1 MSQQQENQELQ
12 QREESAQR
20 EQEEIYPQSPAMMFG
35 IKTPE
40 ILLDESRKMRD
51 VAKQTLDLF
60 LDTVDDV
67 FQRNRPSELRRTKK
81 RIEEKLVSL
90 KKLNQQISEY
100 MIQMGVSCEEVA
112 QFNFRSESDLD
123 AHEDTIADI
132 EDALQRLEKKKA
144 PEIRT
149 NVVAQQNAKL
159 PKLQINAYAG
169 EPLKWREFWE
179 QFKNNIHS
187 SSLEATTKFS
197 YLRELLIGKASA
209 VIRGLSLSAE
219 NYEVAID
226 LLQQEFGDDTR
237 LRSAHI
243 KAIRE
248 VQPVANAHHL
258 KQLRRF
264 YEDVSIN
271 FASLRSMGYEAHV
284 MCLVE
289 ETVMK
294 LPRPI
299 RYELTKDDRSWTKW
313 DFTRFLE
320 RLWIYLKTCEEIE
333 PTETLRFE
341 PSSSRRQVVNTTITT
356 RVTEC
361 VYCKGSHK
369 AFECTNVSSVAE
381 RKSIL
386 QNQKRCFNC
395 TRNNHTL
402 RECKSRN
409 LCYHCK
415 GKHHSSICPR
425 SEASRPSAEAI
436 PATTRAP
443 TRDHNG
449 HIQSGPAAYQTVIA
463 KVGGQRCR
471 ILLDGGS
478 GKSYISREHG
488 RKIAGNPVRTENRII
503 GTVNG
508 EKEVKCPVYNLEVA
522 GVGKA
527 NGNRFSTEFAELDLY
542 MLTSVPNAHP
552 EKQRQKFAHLEGIW
566 FSDVSQ
572 EDSLPI
578 HAILGVRD
586 YAHIRTGKMIKG
598 NDNEPMAEETILG
611 WTLMGAIQD
620 QQLNA
625 KQSVANLMIEQP
637 RSVHDE
643 FRQLYDLDVL
653 GIKDSGED
661 VFEEFKDS
669 ISRDEEGR
677 YSVKLPWKKGNF
689 FLPSNKQMCQ
699 ARLTGQL
706 KKLKKSPEDLKTYDD
721 VIQQQLKD
729 GIVEPVPENPDGKHV
744 HYLPH
749 HAVIRREAETT
760 KLRIVYDCSAKERK
774 YDKSMNDC
782 LHIGPPLQPL
792 LYDILIRFRM
802 YPVALLGDIQ
812 QAFLQIKVDK
822 EDRDAMRFLWPKD
835 VSKADSEIQELRFTR
850 VIFGSGPSPFLLG
863 ATIRQHME
871 QYKAEDPE
879 FVDRVTKSLFVDDM
893 VCGGA
898 NTDEVSRLKQKLIER
913 FKNGHFNMRKWKSNE
928 SKLRDQITP
937 TSRYSEQTATQPRT
951 GSTSRNNAKE
961 KVLGVTWNQETDV
974 MGVSFEK
981 VSTMEHEPTQRG
993 ILRTVAAIYDPIGSA
1008 SPITIL
1014 AKIIYH
1020 EVCMRKFGWDGEI
1033 SADLLK
1039 RWKKWLANLKDHQVL
1054 TFDRCLIAHP
1064 QERIESIEIHG
1075 FADSSVAACCAVIY
1089 LKITQSTGT
1098 YVKQLTAKARVAKPN
1113 TSVPR
1118 LELIGAQ
1125 MLTKLIQNVKS
1136 VLELDVSQTYGWL
1149 DSQTVLCWLENNGEW
1164 KQFVRKRVDQI
1175 LAAEVK
1181 WMYCPTEFNPADLG
1195 TRGTTAAKLQHCDK
1209 WWEGPTWLTKRENWP
1224 TQPQAIASEEAKAE
1238 MRQATAVIATTEVTL
1253 GISSFID
1260 PRKYSSGKKLFRITA
1275 WIWRFVNKLKG
1286 RSLETAEAL
1295 TIREIKAAEDAWIK
1309 DIQNQHKPTSEQVNQ
1324 LGLRVD
1330 GNGILRCFGRFQ
1342 QYEDQQPIY
1351 LPKQHHLTSL
1361 LIMDSHRRVLHMGV
1375 ASTLAEIRSRFW
1387 VPKGRQEVKKM
1398 IRSCNHCKRY
1408 SAKPYEQPAT
1418 APVPDFRVTPGYAFL
1433 TTGVDFA
1440 GPFYCKDGRRQKKT
1454 YITLFT
1460 CATSRAVHIE
1470 LVDDL
1475 TAKTFRKSLKSLMTR
1490 RGTPQLIVSD
1500 NAKTFQATARWLQ
1513 SIVKNERVQDLLQE
1527 QKINWRFNLSRS
1539 PWWGGFF
1546 ERMIGMVKTTLK
1558 KTLGLANLTVSELQE
1573 VLLDIEFCLNNRP
1586 LTYQTD
1592 QLDDEVL
1599 TPNHLVHG
1607 RRIKPIREE
1616 EIFSDEDKIPA
1627 RKRLRYLQ
1635 KCREKYWKR
1644 WSREYLTS
1652 LREYHKIHLGGCNEI
1667 TVGDIVLVKDENLTR
1682 NKWKLGKVLHIIRGR
1697 DGIERG
1703 VTLKTTTRGRTY
1715 EIDRPVQNLYPLELR
1730 ADSDEKRV
1738 QETRETGEVADA
1750 RPKRKAALDAKSVI
1764 KATQMLEE
1772 ENQT

>member
-1 MSQQQENQELQ
+1 MSQHQENQELQ
-12 QREESAQR
+12 QREESEQR

-356 RVTEC
+356 RVNEC

-369 AFECTNVSSVAE
+369 AFECTNVSRAE
-381 RKSIL
+381 KKTNPS
-386 QNQKRCFNC
+386 
-395 TRNNHTL
+395 
-402 RECKSRN
+402 E
-409 LCYHCK
+409 
-415 GKHHSSICPR
+415 PEAV

-436 PATTRAP
+436 PGTTRAP

-488 RKIAGNPVRTENRII
+488 RKIAGNPVRTEIRII

-620 QQLNA
+620 QQSNA

-653 GIKDSGED
+653 GIKESGED

-822 EDRDAMRFLWPKD
+822 EDRDAMRFLWPKH

-913 FKNGHFNMRKWKSNE
+913 FKNGHFNMRKWKSNV

-937 TSRYSEQTATQPRT
+937 TSRYSEQTAMQPRT

-961 KVLGVTWNQETDV
+961 KVLGVAWNQETDV

-1039 RWKKWLANLKDHQVL
+1039 RWKKWLANLKDHPVL

-1075 FADSSVAACCAVIY
+1075 FADSSVVACCAVIY

-1195 TRGTTAAKLQHCDK
+1195 TRGTTAGKLQHCDK

-1342 QYEDQQPIY
+1342 QHEDQQPIY

-1418 APVPDFRVTPGYAFL
+1418 APIPDFRVTPGYAFL

-1470 LVDDL
+1470 LVEDL

-1513 SIVKNERVQDLLQE
+1513 SI
-1527 QKINWRFNLSRS
+1527 
-1539 PWWGGFF
+1539 
-1546 ERMIGMVKTTLK
+1546 
-1558 KTLGLANLTVSELQE
+1558 
-1573 VLLDIEFCLNNRP
+1573 
-1586 LTYQTD
+1586 
-1592 QLDDEVL
+1592 LDDEVL

-1652 LREYHKIHLGGCNEI
+1652 LREYHKIHHGGCNEI

>member
-1 MSQQQENQELQ
+1 MSQEQQENQELQ
-12 QREESAQR
+12 QREQP
-20 EQEEIYPQSPAMMFG
+20 EQTEQDEIYPQSPATMFG

-60 LDTVDDV
+60 LEAKDDV
-67 FQRNRPSELRRTKK
+67 LHRNRPSELRRTKK
-81 RIEEKLVSL
+81 RIEEKLISL
-90 KKLNQQISEY
+90 KKLNQKISEY

-112 QFNFRSESDLD
+112 HFNFRSESDLD
-123 AHEDTIADI
+123 VYEDAITDI
-132 EDALQRLEKKKA
+132 EDARQKLEVKKT
-144 PEIRT
+144 PEVET
-149 NVVAQQNAKL
+149 KVVAQQNAKL

-169 EPLKWREFWE
+169 EPLRWREFWE

-197 YLRELLIGKASA
+197 YLRELLTGKASA
-209 VIRGLSLSAE
+209 VIRGLSLSTE
-219 NYEVAID
+219 NYAVAID

-258 KQLRRF
+258 RQMRRF

-271 FASLRSMGYEAHV
+271 FASLKSMGYEDHV

-313 DFTRFLE
+313 DFTKFLE
-320 RLWIYLKTCEEIE
+320 KLWVYLKTCEEIE
-333 PTETLRFE
+333 PTETSRIE
-341 PSSSRRQVVNTTITT
+341 PSSSRRQVVNTTTTT

-369 AFECTNVSSVAE
+369 AFECTNISSVAE
-381 RKSIL
+381 RKAIL
-386 QNQKRCFNC
+386 HNQKRCFNC
-395 TRNNHTL
+395 TRTNHTL
-402 RECKSRN
+402 RDCKSRN

-415 GKHHSSICPR
+415 GKHHSSICSR
-425 SEASRPSAEAI
+425 SEASRPLTEVN

-443 TRDHNG
+443 ARDLNG

-463 KVGGQRCR
+463 KVGGQMCR

-488 RKIAGNPVRTENRII
+488 RKIAEKPVRIENRII

-508 EKEVKCPVYNLEVA
+508 DKEVKCPVYDLEVA
-522 GVGKA
+522 GVGTA

-552 EKQRQKFAHLEGIW
+552 EKQRQRFAHLEGVW

-620 QQLNA
+620 QKSNQ
-625 KQSVANLMIEQP
+625 QHSMANLMIEQP

-643 FRQLYDLDVL
+643 FKQLYDLDVL
-653 GIKDSGED
+653 GIKDTGED
-661 VFEEFKDS
+661 VFEEFKDN
-669 ISRDEEGR
+669 ISKDEDGR

-689 FLPSNKQMCQ
+689 FLPNNKQMCQ
-699 ARLTGQL
+699 ARLASQL
-706 KKLKKSPEDLKTYDD
+706 KKLKKSPDDLKTYDD
-721 VIQQQLKD
+721 VIRQQMKD
-729 GIVEPVPENPDGKHV
+729 GIVEPVPETPDGKHV
-744 HYLPH
+744 HYIPH

-760 KLRIVYDCSAKERK
+760 KLRIVYDCSAKEQK

-792 LYDILIRFRM
+792 LYGILLRFRM
-802 YPVALLGDIQ
+802 YSVALLGDIQ

-835 VSKADSEIQELRFTR
+835 VSKEDSEIQELRFTR

-871 QYKAEDPE
+871 QYKPEDPE

-893 VCGGA
+893 ACGGA
-898 NTDEVSRLKQKLIER
+898 NTAEVSRLKHKLINR
-913 FKNGHFNMRKWKSNE
+913 FKDGHFNMRKWKSNVPE
-928 SKLRDQITP
+928 LRDEVIP
-937 TSRYSEQTATQPRT
+937 TARVSGQTVPQPQPS
-951 GSTSRNNAKE
+951 STNINNTKE
-961 KVLGVTWNQETDV
+961 KVLGVTWNQETDH

-981 VSTMEHEPTQRG
+981 VSTMNHEPTQRG

-1020 EVCMRKFGWDGEI
+1020 EVCMQKFGWDGEI

-1039 RWKKWLANLKDHQVL
+1039 RWKKWLANLKDHPVL
-1054 TFDRCLIAHP
+1054 VFERCLIAHP
-1064 QERIESIEIHG
+1064 QERVESIEIHG

-1089 LKITQSTGT
+1089 LKITQTTGT

-1125 MLTKLIQNVKS
+1125 MLTKMIQNVKS
-1136 VLELDVSQTYGWL
+1136 ALEFDVSQTYGWL

-1181 WMYCPTEFNPADLG
+1181 WMYCPTESNPADLG
-1195 TRGTTAAKLQHCDK
+1195 TRGTTAAKLQDCGK
-1209 WWEGPTWLTKRENWP
+1209 WWEGPTWLMTRESWP
-1224 TQPQAIASEEAKAE
+1224 TQPQAIASEEAKEE
-1238 MRQATAVIATTEVTL
+1238 MRQATAVIATTEVTP
-1253 GISSFID
+1253 GISSCID
-1260 PRKYSSGKKLFRITA
+1260 VRKYGSGKQLFRITA
-1275 WIWRFVNKLKG
+1275 WILRFVNKLRG
-1286 RSLETAEAL
+1286 RSAETSETL
-1295 TIREIKAAEDAWIK
+1295 TVDEIKAAEDAWIK
-1309 DIQNQHKPTSEQVNQ
+1309 DIQNQHQPTTEQVNQ

-1342 QYEDQQPIY
+1342 QHEDQQPIY
-1351 LPKQHHLTSL
+1351 LPKQHYLTNL
-1361 LIMDSHRRVLHMGV
+1361 LIMDSHRRVLHTGV
-1375 ASTLAEIRSRFW
+1375 ASTLAEMRSRFW
-1387 VPKGRQEVKKM
+1387 VPKGRQQVKGV

-1408 SAKPYEQPAT
+1408 S
-1418 APVPDFRVTPGYAFL
+1418 
-1433 TTGVDFA
+1433 
-1440 GPFYCKDGRRQKKT
+1440 
-1454 YITLFT
+1454 
-1460 CATSRAVHIE
+1460 S
-1470 LVDDL
+1470 
-1475 TAKTFRKSLKSLMTR
+1475 
-1490 RGTPQLIVSD
+1490 
-1500 NAKTFQATARWLQ
+1500 
-1513 SIVKNERVQDLLQE
+1513 
-1527 QKINWRFNLSRS
+1527 
-1539 PWWGGFF
+1539 
-1546 ERMIGMVKTTLK
+1546 
-1558 KTLGLANLTVSELQE
+1558 
-1573 VLLDIEFCLNNRP
+1573 
-1586 LTYQTD
+1586 
-1592 QLDDEVL
+1592 
-1599 TPNHLVHG
+1599 
-1607 RRIKPIREE
+1607 
-1616 EIFSDEDKIPA
+1616 
-1627 RKRLRYLQ
+1627 
-1635 KCREKYWKR
+1635 
-1644 WSREYLTS
+1644 
-1652 LREYHKIHLGGCNEI
+1652 
-1667 TVGDIVLVKDENLTR
+1667 
-1682 NKWKLGKVLHIIRGR
+1682 
-1697 DGIERG
+1697 
-1703 VTLKTTTRGRTY
+1703 
-1715 EIDRPVQNLYPLELR
+1715 
-1730 ADSDEKRV
+1730 
-1738 QETRETGEVADA
+1738 
-1750 RPKRKAALDAKSVI
+1750 
-1764 KATQMLEE
+1764 
-1772 ENQT
+1772 